1 VRPPSTT
8 RCAAL
13 LATLA
18 LALSACGGSGDDS
31 QQTVT
36 VTAPSGDQAAYV
48 AEADALCA
56 RIASRDPELAEGAEE
71 LRKLAPSDPRFHEKA
86 AAHFA
91 RVLDVATSGRDE
103 FDSIEP
109 PEVVKARVS
118 EFGRVNDDA
127 IASLREIVSALERGT
142 TPEEELTEYG
152 RLLSEASGIAEAI
165 GFEICGRI

>member
-1 VRPPSTT
+1 M
-8 RCAAL
+8 
-13 LATLA
+13 
-18 LALSACGGSGDDS
+18 
-31 QQTVT
+31 TVT
-36 VTAPSGDQAAYV
+36 EPSADQAAYV

-56 RIASRDPELAEGAEE
+56 RIASRNPELAEGADEI
-71 LRKLAPSDPRFHEKA
+71 RNLAPSDPRFHEKA

-109 PEVVKARVS
+109 PDVVEARVA
-118 EFGRVNDDA
+118 EFSRVNDDA
-127 IASLREIVSALERGT
+127 IASLREIVAGLESGT
-142 TPEEELTEYG
+142 TPEEELEEYG